1 MTVTVGTHA
10 AFALATARRILT
22 QLKHDRRTVAMMVLL
37 PSLLMI
43 LLRYVF
49 NSEQAFSAAAPALL
63 AVFPFAIMF
72 IVTSITTLR
81 ERTTG
86 TLERL
91 MTMPI
96 GKFDLLFG
104 YAIAFGVVAVVQ
116 VLVAA
121 GISLAWLGME
131 ITGSVWLLMLIAVL
145 DALLGTALGLLASA
159 FARTEFQ
166 AVQFMP
172 AIVMPQVLLC
182 GLFAPRDSM
191 TPVLEWLSNIMP
203 LSYAVDALAQVT
215 HSASVDGTLVRNLLI
230 VAGCAV
236 LAIVLGSATLR
247 RRTP

>member
-1 MTVTVGTHA
+1 MNATLT
-10 AFALATARRILT
+10 LATARRILT
-22 QLKHDRRTVAMMVLL
+22 QLRHDHRTVALMVLV
-37 PSLLMI
+37 PSLLLV

-81 ERTTG
+81 ERTTA

-96 GKFDLLFG
+96 AKLDLLFG
-104 YAIAFGVVAVVQ
+104 YGIAFGVVAVLQ

-121 GISLAWLGME
+121 GISLTWLGLE
-131 ITGSVWLLMLIAVL
+131 IDGSVWLLLLIAVL

-172 AIVMPQVLLC
+172 AIVMPQILLC
-182 GLFAPRDSM
+182 GLFAPREAM
-191 TPVLEWLSNIMP
+191 APVLEWLSNLMP
-203 LSYAVDALAQVT
+203 LSYAVDALTQVT
-215 HSASVDGTLVRNLLI
+215 HSSDVDATLVRNLLI
-230 VAGCAV
+230 VAGCGL
-236 LAIVLGSATLR
+236 LALILGAATLR

>member
-1 MTVTVGTHA
+1 MNVT
-10 AFALATARRILT
+10 FALATARRILT
-22 QLKHDRRTVAMMVLL
+22 QLRHDHRTVALMILL

-49 NSEQAFSAAAPALL
+49 NSEQAFSQAAPALL

-81 ERTTG
+81 ERTTA

-104 YAIAFGVVAVVQ
+104 YAIAFGVVAVLQ
-116 VLVAA
+116 VVVAA
-121 GISLAWLGME
+121 GISLSLLGLE
-131 ITGSVWLLMLIAVL
+131 IGGSVWLLMLIAVL
-145 DALLGTALGLLASA
+145 DALLGTALGLFASA

-182 GLFAPRDSM
+182 GLFAARDSM
-191 TPVLEWLSNIMP
+191 TPVLEWLSNVMP

-215 HSASVDGTLVRNLLI
+215 RSTDIDGTLIRNLLI

-236 LAIVLGSATLR
+236 LALVLGAATLR

>member
-1 MTVTVGTHA
+1 MNPTIT
-10 AFALATARRILT
+10 LATAHRILN
-22 QLKHDRRTVAMMVLL
+22 QFRHDRRTVALMILM
-37 PSLLMI
+37 PSLLLI

-49 NSEQAFSAAAPALL
+49 NSELAFSRAAPALL

-81 ERTTG
+81 ERTTA

-96 GKFDLLFG
+96 AKLDLLFG
-104 YAIAFGVVAVVQ
+104 YAIAFGIVAVLQ
-116 VLVAA
+116 VVVAA
-121 GISLAWLGME
+121 GISLTWLGLE
-131 ITGSVWLLMLIAVL
+131 IGGSVWLLILIAVL

-182 GLFAPRDSM
+182 GLFAPRTDM
-191 TPVLEWLSNIMP
+191 TPILEWLSNVMP
-203 LSYAVDALAQVT
+203 LSYAVDALTQVT
-215 HSASVDGTLVRNLLI
+215 VSADITGALIRNLVI
-230 VAGCAV
+230 VAACAV
-236 LAIVLGSATLR
+236 LALVLGAATLR

>member
-1 MTVTVGTHA
+1 MNVR
-10 AFALATARRILT
+10 FASATARRIVT
-22 QLKHDRRTVAMMVLL
+22 QLRHDRRTVAMMILV
-37 PSLLMI
+37 PSLLLI

-81 ERTTG
+81 ERTTA

-91 MTMPI
+91 MTLPI
-96 GKFDLLFG
+96 GKLDLLVG
-104 YAIAFGVVAVVQ
+104 YMIAFGLVAIVQ

-121 GISLAWLGME
+121 AISLTWLGLE
-131 ITGSVWLLMLIAVL
+131 ITGSVWMLLVIAVL

-191 TPVLEWLSNIMP
+191 TPALEWLSNVMP
-203 LSYAVDALAQVT
+203 LSYAVDALDSVT
-215 HSASVDGTLVRNLLI
+215 RSAEIDGTLVRNLLI
-230 VAGCAV
+230 VAGCVV
-236 LAIVLGSATLR
+236 LALVLGSATLR